1 LFGRRFNSNETAT
14 CNSTKKAPQMTRH
27 VSTLL
32 SVYHLGDHLDDDELA
47 ALADAMTK
55 IADACFPFGD
65 LFRLQAVYAEKVR
78 YDCNQFLKARREK
91 TAA

>member
-1 LFGRRFNSNETAT
+1 M
-14 CNSTKKAPQMTRH
+14 PRH
-27 VSTLL
+27 VSKLL
-32 SVYHLGDHLDDDELA
+32 SVYQLGDHLDDDELQ
-47 ALADAMTK
+47 ALEDAMTR

-91 TAA
+91 VAA